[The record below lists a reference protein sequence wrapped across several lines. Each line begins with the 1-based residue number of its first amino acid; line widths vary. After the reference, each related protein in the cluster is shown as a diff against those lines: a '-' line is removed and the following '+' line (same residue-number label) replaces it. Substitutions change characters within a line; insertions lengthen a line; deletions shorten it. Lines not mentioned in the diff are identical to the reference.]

1 MSETLRPWIECA
13 ALHPDV
19 LSDEFS
25 EDVFAL
31 DLGALSDRLLGADA
45 GLPAAGLPRVPAVYR
60 DADSFFRASYLTG
73 GLRSLLDDVF
83 GRLAGARGN
92 RVLKLLTPFGGG
104 KSHTL
109 AALLHGARSRAAL
122 DALPE
127 AAGLPRPDGVRVAV
141 FDGQFFDAT
150 TGKRTP
156 AGTFAAR
163 TVWGWMAWA
172 LGGRDGYEVVR
183 AQDEARVAPG
193 GDEIVALLR
202 RGPSLIL
209 IDELLEYLISAG
221 GVRVERTT
229 LRDETLS
236 FLKRLTVAVG
246 AVDDAVLVYSLQSSK
261 RESLEYTSL
270 LRTVEHLAA
279 RKDQRREPV
288 EGNEILNVIQRRLLA
303 APPDPRAAGAA
314 AEAWRRVF
322 TRMRQAYAQS
332 DAERRQADE
341 EGLALRDRITASY
354 PFHPALI
361 DVMRERWA
369 AVPEFQRTRGAL
381 RFLASCLR
389 AAHRAGRSRALLGPG
404 DVPIHD
410 ADVRLAFFK
419 EVGQREDFLACLE
432 HDFVGANA
440 RTRRIDDRRAREVT
454 AEAGRRPA
462 TRLATTVL
470 LCSFGGLRRAGGADG
485 ALLPPGIGETDL
497 LGVAVGPDLDSTTAQ
512 ACLKELREQCL
523 YLHFDGVRYCFR
535 KDPNVTL
542 LVEQEADAVAR
553 DEAGVR
559 ARVLEMVEE
568 RLAGHPAAVVWPAA
582 SDAVPDRDA
591 RFLVAYLPLEFA
603 ALSAEEQEET
613 KRGLFEHHGNR
624 PREFRNGLGLA
635 APSADQVEVLR
646 RAVRYLLAV
655 ERVSS
660 RWREHNLTDAQK
672 SQLRERRATEGAA
685 AESALL
691 KLYAEV
697 WLPAPADG
705 ALSME
710 AVRMGG
716 RPLQTTLDAK
726 KRARIHERLTELLTT
741 VQKKVFGSVAPG
753 KIVELYRL
761 GAGDAGGPTR
771 FQSGGN
777 APNDDGAQPP
787 DAPAASTGKAAGTPG
802 RPDDGAPVTAV
813 GAAAAAG
820 DAGTPGRADAG
831 VPGISTDKMVAGF
844 FSFLGFPRL
853 RAADVVRTA
862 IARGVETGLFAYTT
876 GRPALGDD
884 GRYRIDRSRIAFER
898 RVAEDEIDLDSGF
911 LIAPAALPA
920 PAAAVAPAPGGG
932 AEDDVR
938 YPTPGGGSSATR
950 ERKDEDEKP
959 PPTGPRD
966 LTISFSADRTELF
979 NAWNALANLADA
991 AGKVSV
997 RVQATSDAGF
1007 DDAMLENGVLEPLRE
1022 LGLIDDD
1029 RM

>member
-1 MSETLRPWIECA
+1 MSEPLRPWLECVE
-13 ALHPDV
+13 LHPDV

-31 DLGALSDRLLGADA
+31 DLGALSDHLIGADA
-45 GLPAAGLPRVPAVYR
+45 GLPAAKLPRVPAVYR
-60 DADSFFRASYLTG
+60 DADSFFQASYLTG

-109 AALLHGARSRAAL
+109 AALLHGARSRQAL

-141 FDGQFFDAT
+141 VDGQFFDAT
-150 TGKRTP
+150 TGKQAP
-156 AGTFAAR
+156 AETFSAR
-163 TVWGWMAWA
+163 TVWGWIAWA

-193 GDEIVALLR
+193 GDQIIALLR

-236 FLKRLTVAVG
+236 FLKHLTVAVG

-303 APPDPRAAGAA
+303 APPDPQAAAGAA
-314 AEAWRRVF
+314 KAWRRVF
-322 TRMRQAYAQS
+322 TRMRRAHAQS
-332 DAERRQADE
+332 DAERRQAEDD
-341 EGLALRDRITASY
+341 GLALRDRIKAAY

-389 AAHRAGRSRALLGPG
+389 AAHRAGGSRALLGSG
-404 DVPIHD
+404 DVPVQD
-410 ADVRLAFFK
+410 NDVRLAFFK

-440 RTRRIDDRRAREVT
+440 RTRRIDERRARET
-454 AEAGRRPA
+454 PAEAGRRPA
-462 TRLATTVL
+462 ARLATTML
-470 LCSFGGLRRAGGADG
+470 LYSFGGLRRAAGDDG
-485 ALLPPGIGETDL
+485 SLLPPGISEADL
-497 LGVAVGPDLDSTTAQ
+497 LAVNVGPDLDSTTAQ
-512 ACLKELREQCL
+512 ACLKELRETCL
-523 YLHFDGVRYCFR
+523 YLHFDGVRYCFK

-559 ARVLEMVEE
+559 AHIRALIEE
-568 RLAGHPAAVVWPAA
+568 RLAGHRSAVVWPAK
-582 SDAVPDRDA
+582 SGEVPDRDA
-591 RFLVAYLPLEFA
+591 QFLIAYLPIEFA
-603 ALSAEEQEET
+603 ALSAAEQQEKAQEIC
-613 KRGLFEHHGNR
+613 EQHGSR

-635 APSADQVEVLR
+635 VPAADQVEVLR
-646 RAVRYLLAV
+646 RSVRYLIAIKRV
-655 ERVSS
+655 ES
-660 RWREHNLTDAQK
+660 RWREHNLTGTQK
-672 SQLRERRATEGAA
+672 SQLRERGATERTA

-691 KLYAEV
+691 KLYPEV
-697 WLPAPADG
+697 WLPASADG
-705 ALSME
+705 VLTLE
-710 AVRMGG
+710 VVGRGG
-716 RPLQTTLDAK
+716 RPLQTTLDEK
-726 KRARIHERLTELLTT
+726 KRARIHERLMELLAT
-741 VQKKVFGSVAPG
+741 VQRKVFDSLAPG
-753 KIVELYRL
+753 RIVELYRL
-761 GAGDAGGPTR
+761 GDDAGDAGIP
-771 FQSGGN
+771 
-777 APNDDGAQPP
+777 
-787 DAPAASTGKAAGTPG
+787 
-802 RPDDGAPVTAV
+802 
-813 GAAAAAG
+813 
-820 DAGTPGRADAG
+820 
-831 VPGISTDKMVAGF
+831 TDKVVAGF

-853 RAADVVRTA
+853 HAADMVRAA

-884 GRYRIDRSRIAFER
+884 GLYRLDRSRIAFER
-898 RVAEDEIDLDSGF
+898 TVTEDEIDLDSGF
-911 LIAPAALPA
+911 LIAPAALPEQPSPPLPPTGGGGDDDA
-920 PAAAVAPAPGGG
+920 GYPPPGGG
-932 AEDDVR
+932 AS
-938 YPTPGGGSSATR
+938 TGR
-950 ERKDEDEKP
+950 ERP
-959 PPTGPRD
+959 GVTGAKGSRD
-966 LTISFSADRTELF
+966 VTISFVADRNELYE
-979 NAWNALANLADA
+979 AWNALANLADA

-997 RVQATSDAGF
+997 RVRAASDKGF
-1007 DDAMLENGVLEPLRE
+1007 DDASIENGVLEPLRE
-1022 LGLIDDD
+1022 IGLIDDD
-1029 RM
+1029 QT

>member
-45 GLPAAGLPRVPAVYR
+45 GLPATELPRVPAVYR

-150 TGKRTP
+150 TGKRAP

-163 TVWGWMAWA
+163 TIWGWMAWA

-314 AEAWRRVF
+314 AEAWRQVF

-440 RTRRIDDRRAREVT
+440 RTRRIDDRRAREVS

-559 ARVLEMVEE
+559 ARVLEMIEE

-613 KRGLFEHHGNR
+613 KRGLFEHHGAR

-672 SQLRERRATEGAA
+672 GQLRERRATEGAA

-705 ALSME
+705 ALAME

-761 GAGDAGGPTR
+761 GAGDAGGPT
-771 FQSGGN
+771 
-777 APNDDGAQPP
+777 D
-787 DAPAASTGKAAGTPG
+787 KAAGTPA
-802 RPDDGAPVTAV
+802 RPDAGA
-813 GAAAAAG
+813 
-820 DAGTPGRADAG
+820 
-831 VPGISTDKMVAGF
+831 PGISTDKVVAGF

-853 RAADVVRTA
+853 HAAEVVCTA
-862 IARGVETGLFAYTT
+862 IARGVETGLFAYAT
-876 GRPALGDD
+876 GRPALDDD
-884 GRYRIDRSRIAFER
+884 GRYRVDRSRIAFER
-898 RVAEDEIDLDSGF
+898 TVAEDEIDLDSGF

-920 PAAAVAPAPGGG
+920 PAAAVVPAPGGG
-932 AEDDVR
+932 AEDDGFR
-938 YPTPGGGSSATR
+938 RPERGGANLTR
-950 ERKDEDEKP
+950 ERKDDAEDVKP
-959 PPTGPRD
+959 APAGSRD
-966 LTISFSADRTELF
+966 LTISFSADRNALY

-991 AGKVSV
+991 AGKISV
-997 RVQATSDAGF
+997 RVQATSDTGF
-1007 DDAMLENGVLEPLRE
+1007 DRAKLENGVLEPLRE
-1022 LGLIDDD
+1022 LGLIDDEQT
-1029 RM
+1029 